1 LQIVRVREVVVVT
14 QEWLDSC
21 ESGLG
26 QSSSREFDDIVEQMG
41 NGFFVLRLHDVLR
54 DGRQSIA

>member
-1 LQIVRVREVVVVT
+1 LQIVGVGEIVVVT
-14 QEWLDSC
+14 QEWLDGC
-21 ESGLG
+21 EGGLG
-26 QSSSREFDDIVEQMG
+26 QSSSREFDDIVEQMS